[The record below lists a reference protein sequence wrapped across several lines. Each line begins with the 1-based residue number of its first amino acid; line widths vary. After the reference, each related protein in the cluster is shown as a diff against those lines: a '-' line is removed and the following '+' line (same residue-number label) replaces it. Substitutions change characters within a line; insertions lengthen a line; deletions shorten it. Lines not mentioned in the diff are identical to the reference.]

1 MQYMDFRSLSL
12 FSHLAKSLHFG
23 QTALAM
29 HVTPSTLSRAIQRLE
44 QECQCELF
52 VRNNRSVRLTHA
64 GQKLLAFSENTLQQ
78 WQQVQSE
85 INTDKKLLRG
95 ELKMYCSVTASQSHL
110 PNLLSQFRHQHPH
123 VDIRLTTGDPAS
135 SIERVLTKQCDIAIA
150 IHTDNFP
157 QELAFLPIDT
167 VPLTLIT
174 PREFNLTGLSEVNWN
189 EHQIILPEMGP
200 SRRIVDE
207 WFKAQGIKPSIYAS
221 VGGNEAIVSM
231 VALGCGIGFVP
242 QVVLD
247 HSYLANKVSRIAVKD
262 IPSYQLGLT
271 CLRTKRKNPL
281 INAMFQLELNC

>member
-1 MQYMDFRSLSL
+1 MQHMDFRTLSL

-44 QECQCELF
+44 NECQCELF

-64 GQKLLAFSENTLQQ
+64 GQKLLVFSENTLQQ

-85 INTDKKLLRG
+85 INTEKKVLRG

-110 PNLLSQFRHQHPH
+110 PNLLSQFRQHHPH

-135 SIERVLTKQCDIAIA
+135 SIERVLTSQCDIAIA
-150 IHTDNFP
+150 IHTDDFP
-157 QELAFLPIDT
+157 AELAFLPIDS
-167 VPLTLIT
+167 VPLTLIA
-174 PREFNLTGLSEVNWN
+174 PREYNLAGLSQVDWN
-189 EHQIILPEMGP
+189 EHQIILPEQGP
-200 SRRIVDE
+200 SRHIVNE
-207 WFKAQGIKPSIYAS
+207 WFKVQNIAPKIYAS

-247 HSYLANKVSRIAVKD
+247 HSQLGNKVSRIPVND

-271 CLRTKRKNPL
+271 CLRAKRKHPL